1 MLVAPRYRHL
11 PEPHPRLILQRRR
24 CRQPARNRD
33 PLRAAGAATDHL
45 LLVNF
50 VIIDELGCLLFRRQH
65 ALALS
70 LFVLAIA
77 YAYTYEWG

>member
-1 MLVAPRYRHL
+1 MLP
-11 PEPHPRLILQRRR
+11 
-24 CRQPARNRD
+24 
-33 PLRAAGAATDHL
+33 
-45 LLVNF
+45 VNF
-50 VIIDELGCLLFRRQH
+50 VIIDELGCLPFRRQH